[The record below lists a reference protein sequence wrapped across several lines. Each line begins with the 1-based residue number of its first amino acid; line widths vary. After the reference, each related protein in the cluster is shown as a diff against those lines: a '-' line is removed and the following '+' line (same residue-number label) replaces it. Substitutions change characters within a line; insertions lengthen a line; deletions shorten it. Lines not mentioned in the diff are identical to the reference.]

1 MKNKRNLF
9 IFFHLAEFQGV
20 RIRFT
25 TRHLVVFVLF
35 CFVLLVGW
43 LVVVVFFWGGGGLL
57 LAAIEVRALNS
68 IKALPIQKSAPC
80 RHK

>member
-1 MKNKRNLF
+1 MKNKRSLF

-25 TRHLVVFVLF
+25 TRHLMVFVLF

-43 LVVVVFFWGGGGLL
+43 LVVVVFFWGGGLL